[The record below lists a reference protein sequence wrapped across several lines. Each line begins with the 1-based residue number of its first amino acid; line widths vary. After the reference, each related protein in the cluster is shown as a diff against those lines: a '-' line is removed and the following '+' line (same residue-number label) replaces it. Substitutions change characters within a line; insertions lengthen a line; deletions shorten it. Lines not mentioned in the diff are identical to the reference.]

1 MTVLQMLLVFIVV
14 FLALAIIRVPLAH
27 SMLGASMVS
36 ILLMGQSINI
46 VASTAY
52 SSIDVFAYLAI
63 PGFVYAGNLMLHGR
77 IAESIL
83 DEVTKLVRGSRKA
96 LGDFAVLMSMLF
108 GTIMGSA
115 TATVALVGGML
126 FPRMEKMGYRREE
139 SAALIASAGILGVM
153 IPPSIQGIMYA
164 IAAGES
170 IIHVWCSTIIPA
182 LILGP
187 LWMLTSHI
195 RCRTRLRNL
204 DELSMEDAQM
214 LREIMDNQGSR
225 QFNPHSIPALLA
237 PVILFAGIFGG
248 IFTPTEAGAVVVAY
262 SLIVGTLFYK
272 GLNRKNL
279 FEVTLSSAKTSA
291 AIVILIAFSAVAGR
305 MFTMVNMPTYLVNL
319 IVGSNIGKVEFLII
333 MNLILL
339 AVGMFMETN
348 TSILI
353 LVPLVLPI
361 AKSYGID
368 PVHFGSI
375 MLMNLQIGMLSPPFA
390 ANLFVA
396 CKVAKC
402 DFNKIIRP
410 ISVYILVSIP
420 VLILVTFV
428 PQVSLFLVNLF
439 FR

>member
-1 MTVLQMLLVFIVV
+1 MTVLQMLLVFIVI
-14 FLALAIIRVPLAH
+14 FLILAVIRVPLAH
-27 SMLGASMVS
+27 SMLGASIAS
-36 ILLMGQSINI
+36 ILLMGQSTNI
-46 VASTAY
+46 IAATAY

-63 PGFVYAGNLMLHGR
+63 PGFVFAGNLMLHGR

-96 LGDFAVLMSMLF
+96 VGDFAVLLSMLF

-187 LWMLTSHI
+187 LWMITNHI
-195 RCRTRLRNL
+195 RCRTRLKKL
-204 DELSMEDAQM
+204 DELSEVEAQKLM
-214 LREIMDNQGSR
+214 AIMDGQGSR
-225 QFNPHSIPALLA
+225 RFNPSSVPALLA

-248 IFTPTEAGAVVVAY
+248 VFTPTEAGAVVVAY
-262 SLIVGTLFYK
+262 SLLVGMLFYK
-272 GLNRKNL
+272 GLNRDNL
-279 FEVTLSSAKTSA
+279 FDVILSSAKTSA

-305 MFTMVNMPTYLVNL
+305 MFTMVNLPTYLVNL
-319 IVGSNIGKVEFLII
+319 IMGANIGKVGFLLII
-333 MNLILL
+333 NLILL
-339 AVGMFMETN
+339 VVGMFMETN
-348 TSILI
+348 TAILI

-368 PVHFGSI
+368 SIHFGSM

-402 DFNKIIRP
+402 DFNKILRP
-410 ISVYILVSIP
+410 ISVYILVAMP
-420 VLILVTFV
+420 VLLLITFM
-428 PQVSLFLVNLF
+428 PEVSLFLVNRFL
-439 FR
+439 R